1 MLKIIFL
8 PCDMTTD
15 TGKDLAKEYSVIAQ
29 LFRLLV
35 REDIFDSIERQ
46 TVVVRHILREVYKT
60 DKETAEKVAYPA
72 MRIALGV
79 TALLSDTKPQTKK
92 NRDKEINPETGEPLP
107 EKPVKPL
114 RLPPKLITQCLRDIF
129 AYLLVE
135 APIAFVVEH
144 AHYADQP
151 SWDVIYSLSGIPSLA
166 LGVIT
171 MDTIE
176 VWAIYFISYPHT
188 IQYLLPRP
196 FIQNIY
202 SDKLQIKSMY
212 YTI

>member
-1 MLKIIFL
+1 MYLHYL
-8 PCDMTTD
+8 CTCDPI
-15 TGKDLAKEYSVIAQ
+15 GKDLAKDYSVIAQ

-35 REDIFDSIERQ
+35 REDIFDSVERQ

-79 TALLSDTKPQTKK
+79 TALLSDAKPKTKK
-92 NRDKEINPETGEPLP
+92 SRDKEINPETGEKIPP
-107 EKPVKPL
+107 DPVKPL

-129 AYLLVE
+129 AYLLME

-151 SWDVIYSLSGIPSLA
+151 SWDVICNLSGIPSLA

-176 VWAIYFISYPHT
+176 VRAIHH
-188 IQYLLPRP
+188 LPFDFRYILYQRTLP
-196 FIQNIY
+196 AHP
-202 SDKLQIKSMY
+202 
-212 YTI
+212 